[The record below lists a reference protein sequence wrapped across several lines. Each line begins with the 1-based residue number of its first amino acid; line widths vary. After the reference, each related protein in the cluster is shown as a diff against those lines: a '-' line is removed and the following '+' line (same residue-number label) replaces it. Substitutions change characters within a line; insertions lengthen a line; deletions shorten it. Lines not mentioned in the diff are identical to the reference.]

1 MTVDLSN
8 TYLDWAERNMRQNGF
23 VGPQHHFVRDDV
35 LAWIR
40 DQRQTR
46 NRWDLIFVDPPTFSN
61 SSKMGRRTWDVQR
74 DHVELL
80 AGVSRL
86 LAQGGQ
92 AIFSCNL
99 RGFRPETRKLARAGV
114 VLEDIT
120 AQTIPE
126 DFARNQKVHH
136 CYIVRRLPI
145 EDAMAEVGFSAEE
158 IAERVEELR
167 NPEARKPH
175 AAVPTHTQAGNG
187 KSNFAGKPSPA
198 GKSKKKKFYASKPKG
213 K

>member
-1 MTVDLSN
+1 M
-8 TYLDWAERNMRQNGF
+8 
-23 VGPQHHFVRDDV
+23 
-35 LAWIR
+35 
-40 DQRQTR
+40 
-46 NRWDLIFVDPPTFSN
+46 
-61 SSKMGRRTWDVQR
+61 
-74 DHVELL
+74 
-80 AGVSRL
+80 
-86 LAQGGQ
+86 
-92 AIFSCNL
+92 
-99 RGFRPETRKLARAGV
+99 

-167 NPEARKPH
+167 NPEARKPRATAPAH
-175 AAVPTHTQAGNG
+175 AQAGDRGPRGNG
-187 KSNFAGKPSPA
+187 KPDSAGKP
-198 GKSKKKKFYASKPKG
+198 KKKKFYASKPKG

>member
-1 MTVDLSN
+1 M
-8 TYLDWAERNMRQNGF
+8 
-23 VGPQHHFVRDDV
+23 
-35 LAWIR
+35 
-40 DQRQTR
+40 
-46 NRWDLIFVDPPTFSN
+46 
-61 SSKMGRRTWDVQR
+61 
-74 DHVELL
+74 
-80 AGVSRL
+80 
-86 LAQGGQ
+86 
-92 AIFSCNL
+92 
-99 RGFRPETRKLARAGV
+99 

-158 IAERVEELR
+158 IAERTEELR
-167 NPEARKPH
+167 NPEARKPR
-175 AAVPTHTQAGNG
+175 AAAPAPTQAGNG

>member
-1 MTVDLSN
+1 M
-8 TYLDWAERNMRQNGF
+8 
-23 VGPQHHFVRDDV
+23 
-35 LAWIR
+35 
-40 DQRQTR
+40 
-46 NRWDLIFVDPPTFSN
+46 
-61 SSKMGRRTWDVQR
+61 
-74 DHVELL
+74 
-80 AGVSRL
+80 
-86 LAQGGQ
+86 
-92 AIFSCNL
+92 
-99 RGFRPETRKLARAGV
+99 
-114 VLEDIT
+114 LEDIT

-167 NPEARKPH
+167 NPEARKPRATAPAH
-175 AAVPTHTQAGNG
+175 AQAGN
-187 KSNFAGKPSPA
+187 

>member
-1 MTVDLSN
+1 M
-8 TYLDWAERNMRQNGF
+8 
-23 VGPQHHFVRDDV
+23 
-35 LAWIR
+35 
-40 DQRQTR
+40 
-46 NRWDLIFVDPPTFSN
+46 
-61 SSKMGRRTWDVQR
+61 
-74 DHVELL
+74 
-80 AGVSRL
+80 
-86 LAQGGQ
+86 
-92 AIFSCNL
+92 
-99 RGFRPETRKLARAGV
+99 

-167 NPEARKPH
+167 LRVMHPLTVLTLEGELN
-175 AAVPTHTQAGNG
+175 AAPAG
-187 KSNFAGKPSPA
+187 KSNFADKPSPA
-198 GKSKKKKFYASKPKG
+198 GKPKKKKFYVSKPKG